1 MSDQAALVLSGPTLY
16 VGSHIAIDCR
26 FLDRVELANRFTDLN
41 GFRVILA
48 LGDVEVSFPY
58 PGSRTVSSAADK
70 GDINNASSNIM
81 EEDQLSAQELI
92 VAIAPLTMAAPIS
105 TEKDYHRLLEER
117 GALLAGNYLPPPILY
132 IDGQEVSYDRAD
144 ATVKVGRVHYRMDTL
159 MAAAKAGDAVE
170 LMGGLVV
177 PAALFSLVLAV
188 SLPPDRAVL
197 ERRLREY
204 EESQRPRN
212 PS

>member
-1 MSDQAALVLSGPTLY
+1 MSDQAALVLSEPTLY
-16 VGSHIAIDCR
+16 IGSRIAIDCR

-48 LGDVEVSFPY
+48 LGDVEVSFLHPET
-58 PGSRTVSSAADK
+58 RTASSAATD
-70 GDINNASSNIM
+70 GEMDASANAK
-81 EEDQLSAQELI
+81 ERPLSAQELI
-92 VAIAPLTMAAPIS
+92 VAIAPLTTAAPIS
-105 TEKDYHRLLEER
+105 TERDYHRLLGER
-117 GALLAGNYLPPPILY
+117 DALLAGNYLPPPILY
-132 IDGQEVSYDRAD
+132 IDGEEVSYDRSD
-144 ATVKVGRVHYRMDTL
+144 ATVNVGRVHYRMDIL

-170 LMGGLVV
+170 LMGGLIV

-188 SLPPDRAVL
+188 SMPPNLAVL
-197 ERRLREY
+197 EQRLREY